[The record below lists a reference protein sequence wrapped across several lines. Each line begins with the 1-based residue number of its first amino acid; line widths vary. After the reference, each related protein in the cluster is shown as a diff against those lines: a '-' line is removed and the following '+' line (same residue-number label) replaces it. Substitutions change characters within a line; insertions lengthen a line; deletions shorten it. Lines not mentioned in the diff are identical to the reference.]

1 MQAPSLPSIL
11 EVGKYSLKR
20 AGFPVF
26 PTHFSGENST
36 RKVEITRERP
46 RIKIENIRS
55 HNHRNKSILKKKKLR
70 FILENPNLF
79 ILGPLETIKNNETG
93 FLVNQ
98 TAVEFAQCMAKLVEN
113 QELYLKMKKKVCY
126 RFF

>member
-1 MQAPSLPSIL
+1 MHIIPALL
-11 EVGKYSLKR
+11 RRKYS
-20 AGFPVF
+20 
-26 PTHFSGENST
+26 
-36 RKVEITRERP
+36 RKFRWGLIFER
-46 RIKIENIRS
+46 RIY
-55 HNHRNKSILKKKKLR
+55 
-70 FILENPNLF
+70 LF
-79 ILGPLETIKNNETG
+79 LGPLETIKNNETG